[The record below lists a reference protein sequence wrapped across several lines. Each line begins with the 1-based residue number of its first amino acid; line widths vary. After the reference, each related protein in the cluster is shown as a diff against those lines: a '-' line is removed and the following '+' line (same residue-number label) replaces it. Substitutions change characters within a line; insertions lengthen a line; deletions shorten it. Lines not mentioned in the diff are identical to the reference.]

1 MIENVAETATGCF
14 AGDETEGAHADIR
27 RVTCWRGRAVALA
40 PLDVDDA
47 ELVHA
52 WRADPVAAHEVCV
65 WPRTLSAV
73 RERIERDRD
82 EHDRDDF
89 LVLLPD
95 GTPIGHIALTDQ
107 DMVDGTAEIMLVL
120 DPDHRGQGHGADAV
134 DALVDLAFGELPM
147 HRVQAVTHTTNT
159 AALGVLARSGF
170 VQEGV
175 RRSTCLHRGR
185 RYDVA
190 VLALLREEWQA
201 LTRPR
206 SWDIPAAGQGPGSAP
221 PSDERA

>member
-1 MIENVAETATGCF
+1 MVEEVAVEVAEEAPEHAAREHPA
-14 AGDETEGAHADIR
+14 AGGAESPR
-27 RVTCWRGRAVALA
+27 QVCWRGRGVAFA

-47 ELVHA
+47 ELIHA
-52 WRADPVAAHEVCV
+52 WRADPVAAHEIGM
-65 WPRTLSAV
+65 WPRSLSAV

-95 GTPIGHIALTDQ
+95 GTPIGHIALFDQ
-107 DMVDGTAEIMLVL
+107 DLVDGTAEILLML
-120 DPDHRGQGHGADAV
+120 DPDHRGRGMGTAAV

-147 HRVQAVTHTTNT
+147 HRVQAVTHTTNK
-159 AALGVLARSGF
+159 AALDVLARAGF

-175 RRSTCLHRGR
+175 RRSACLHRGR

-190 VLALLREEWQA
+190 VLALLRGEWQEF
-201 LTRPR
+201 TRSR
-206 SWDIPAAGQGPGSAP
+206 SWDAPHAGG
-221 PSDERA
+221 

>member
-1 MIENVAETATGCF
+1 MIEDMAGAVDARLTGEQLQD
-14 AGDETEGAHADIR
+14 GETESPR
-27 RVTCWRGRAVALA
+27 EVCWRGKGVAFA

-47 ELVHA
+47 ELIQV
-52 WRADPVAAHEVCV
+52 WRSDPVAAHEIGM
-65 WPRTLSAV
+65 WPRSLSAV
-73 RERIERDRD
+73 RERIEHDRD

-107 DMVDGTAEIMLVL
+107 DMVDGTAEIMLML
-120 DPDHRGQGHGADAV
+120 DSDHRGKGHGTDAV

-159 AALGVLARSGF
+159 GALGVLARAGF

-175 RRSTCLHRGR
+175 RRSACLHRGH

-190 VLALLREEWQA
+190 VLALLRDEWQA
-201 LTRPR
+201 LNRPR
-206 SWDIPAAGQGPGSAP
+206 SWDVLITG
-221 PSDERA
+221 R

>member
-1 MIENVAETATGCF
+1 MAT
-14 AGDETEGAHADIR
+14 
-27 RVTCWRGRAVALA
+27 
-40 PLDVDDA
+40 LDVDDA

-52 WRADPVAAHEVCV
+52 WRADPVAAHEVGM
-65 WPRTLSAV
+65 WPRALSAV

-107 DMVDGTAEIMLVL
+107 DLVDGTAEIMLML
-120 DPDHRGQGHGADAV
+120 SPDHRGRGHGTDAV

-147 HRVQAVTHTTNT
+147 HRVQAVTHTTNS
-159 AALGVLARSGF
+159 AALGVLARAGF

-175 RRSTCLHRGR
+175 RRSACLHRGR

-190 VLALLREEWQA
+190 VLALLRDEWQA
-201 LTRPR
+201 LARPR
-206 SWDIPAAGQGPGSAP
+206 SWDVSVVGPAT
-221 PSDERA
+221 

>member
-1 MIENVAETATGCF
+1 MIEDAVH
-14 AGDETEGAHADIR
+14 AGTERGDNEDREAGSLR
-27 RVTCWRGRAVALA
+27 EVCWRGRRVALT

-47 ELVHA
+47 ELVHG
-52 WRADPVAAHEVCV
+52 WRADPAAAHEIGM

-107 DMVDGTAEIMLVL
+107 DLVDGTADIMLML
-120 DPDHRGQGHGADAV
+120 DADHRGQGYGVDAV

-147 HRVQAVTHTTNT
+147 HRVQAVTHTTNS
-159 AALGVLARSGF
+159 AALGVLARAGF

-175 RRSTCLHRGR
+175 RRSACLHRGR

-190 VLALLREEWQA
+190 VLALLRDEWQA

-206 SWDIPAAGQGPGSAP
+206 SWDLPAPGQ
-221 PSDERA
+221 

>member
-1 MIENVAETATGCF
+1 MAGSVDARLTGEQLQDGEAESPR
-14 AGDETEGAHADIR
+14 E
-27 RVTCWRGRAVALA
+27 VCWRGKGVAFA

-47 ELVHA
+47 ELIQV
-52 WRADPVAAHEVCV
+52 WRSDPVAAHEIGM
-65 WPRTLSAV
+65 WPRSLSAV

-107 DMVDGTAEIMLVL
+107 DMVDGTAEIMLML
-120 DPDHRGQGHGADAV
+120 DSDHRGKGHGTDAV

-159 AALGVLARSGF
+159 GALGVLAGAGF
-170 VQEGV
+170 LQEGV
-175 RRSTCLHRGR
+175 RRSACLHRGR

-190 VLALLREEWQA
+190 VLALLRDEWQA

-206 SWDIPAAGQGPGSAP
+206 SWDVLITG
-221 PSDERA
+221 R

>member
-1 MIENVAETATGCF
+1 MIEDGTEAVARRI
-14 AGDETEGAHADIR
+14 AGQEPEDAGAHR
-27 RVTCWRGRAVALA
+27 TVCWRGRGVALA

-47 ELVHA
+47 ELIHG
-52 WRADPVAAHEVCV
+52 WRADPVAAHEVGM

-82 EHDRDDF
+82 DCDRDDF

-95 GTPIGHIALTDQ
+95 GTPIGLTALTDQ
-107 DMVDGTAEIMLVL
+107 DLVDGTAEIMLVL
-120 DPDHRGQGHGADAV
+120 DPDHRGQGYGADAV

-147 HRVQAVTHTTNT
+147 QRVQAVTHTTNT
-159 AALGVLARSGF
+159 AALGVLARAGF
-170 VQEGV
+170 VREGV
-175 RRSTCLHRGR
+175 RRSACLHRGR

-190 VLALLREEWQA
+190 VLALLRDEWEA

-206 SWDIPAAGQGPGSAP
+206 SWDLPVAG
-221 PSDERA
+221 

>member
-1 MIENVAETATGCF
+1 MIEDVAETV
-14 AGDETEGAHADIR
+14 AGRAGEEPEGGEAGSPR
-27 RVTCWRGRAVALA
+27 EVCRRGRDVAFA
-40 PLDVDDA
+40 PLDVDDV

-52 WRADPVAAHEVCV
+52 WRADPVAAHEVGM
-65 WPRTLSAV
+65 WPRSLSAV
-73 RERIERDRD
+73 RERIDRDRD

-107 DMVDGTAEIMLVL
+107 DMVDGTAEITLVL
-120 DPDHRGQGHGADAV
+120 DPGHRGRGHGVDAV

-159 AALGVLARSGF
+159 AALGVLAGAGF

-175 RRSTCLHRGR
+175 RRSACLHRGR

-190 VLALLREEWQA
+190 VLALLRDEWQA
-201 LTRPR
+201 LARPR
-206 SWDIPAAGQGPGSAP
+206 SWDVPVTG
-221 PSDERA
+221 R

>member
-1 MIENVAETATGCF
+1 MIEDVTEAVAGLF
-14 AGDETEGAHADIR
+14 AGEEPEGGDAGSAREI
-27 RVTCWRGRAVALA
+27 CWRGRGVVFA

-52 WRADPVAAHEVCV
+52 WRADPVAAHEVGV
-65 WPRTLSAV
+65 WPRSLSAV

-107 DMVDGTAEIMLVL
+107 DMVDGTAEIMLML
-120 DPDHRGQGHGADAV
+120 DPDHRGQGYGADAV

-159 AALGVLARSGF
+159 AALGVLASAGF

-175 RRSTCLHRGR
+175 RRSACLHRGR

-190 VLALLREEWQA
+190 VQALLRDEWQA
-201 LTRPR
+201 LTRLR
-206 SWDIPAAGQGPGSAP
+206 SWDMPVAGQ
-221 PSDERA
+221 